1 MSMLD
6 MVLSSV
12 YTGATTKYTSMSQHS
27 RLVLQPHLQREVVLR
42 AWLVLE
48 NWANA
53 KGESQEK

>member
-6 MVLSSV
+6 MVLSAV

-48 NWANA
+48 GWARE
-53 KGESQEK
+53 ESQEK